1 VSDILLPLDGLD
13 QRSGGQEV
21 PWCTKLEPVH
31 YCWRRIVYFF
41 PFYLRS
47 KSWTRESD
55 GPHKNTGHLGLFLL
69 PAVHGAEAVPWCFL
83 LTGRGVQRGAGALPA
98 NLPWRAERSSHGMH
112 ADAAPLLPCQWSCH
126 VGVHAPWTWSVR
138 GHAALCRASS
148 CCWSRHCG
156 KQAELELS
164 CGACDSSRENTGRAR
179 GESFR

>member
-1 VSDILLPLDGLD
+1 MSDILLPLDGLD

-55 GPHKNTGHLGLFLL
+55 GPDKNTGHLGLFLL

-98 NLPWRAERSSHGMH
+98 NCHGELSGARMACMQMQLHSCLVNGVVTSVSMHHGHGVCAGTRHCAE
-112 ADAAPLLPCQWSCH
+112 LVVV
-126 VGVHAPWTWSVR
+126 VGVDTV
-138 GHAALCRASS
+138 AS
-148 CCWSRHCG
+148 
-156 KQAELELS
+156 KP
-164 CGACDSSRENTGRAR
+164 SS
-179 GESFR
+179 S